1 MATTNAAT
9 SFLEN
14 RLLSFIF
21 KNNAA
26 SFSSPGDNLY
36 VGLAT
41 AVSNFNDGT
50 GTTSTGE
57 SGIPSI
63 TEATFGDYGRKQV
76 TAANW
81 TLTADTADTQTCT
94 NTNDINFDAS
104 TGTDNT
110 ITHVFITTASGT
122 TALDTLGSG
131 GNVLF
136 IGELDVHK
144 TIQTGDIFRIN
155 ATNLTIELK

>member
-1 MATTNAAT
+1 MATSNAAT

-26 SFSSPGDNLY
+26 SFATPGDGIY

-41 AVSNFNDGT
+41 AVSNFSD
-50 GTTSTGE
+50 STGE
-57 SGIPSI
+57 SGTPTI
-63 TEATFGDYGRKQV
+63 TEATFGAYGRKQV

-81 TLTADTADTQTCT
+81 TLTADTANQQTIT
-94 NTNDINFDAS
+94 NTGNIDFDAS

-110 ITHVFITTASGT
+110 ITHVFIATHQTDS
-122 TALDTLGSG
+122 LDTLGSG

-136 IGELDVHK
+136 IGALDASK
-144 TIQTGDIFRIN
+144 TIATGDIFRIN